1 MAKVELNPVM
11 EKMSGKIGD
20 LIFKRY
26 QDEVV
31 VSRKAN
37 RANLVPTPAQVAHNE
52 RFRQATVYAKAS
64 LADPVARAIYEA
76 AAKEKGKPV
85 FALAVGD
92 YLNAPSVDFVDL
104 AGYSGKVGEKIVIR
118 ASDDIG
124 VVSVNVSIRSGRGVV
139 EQGPATFEQGSWR
152 YTTQAVV
159 DLTAG
164 SIAID
169 VTAFDRPGNR
179 NMKTEVKG

>member
-1 MAKVELNPVM
+1 MAKVQLNPVM

-20 LIFKRY
+20 LVFKRF

-31 VSRKAN
+31 VARKPDRTN
-37 RANLVPTPAQVAHNE
+37 VVLTPAQAAHNE

-64 LADPVARAIYEA
+64 LADPVARAVYEA

-104 AGYSGKVGEKIVIR
+104 AGYTGKVGEKIVIR

-124 VVSVNVSIRSGRGVV
+124 VASVDVVIRSTNATL
-139 EQGPATFEQGSWR
+139 EQGAATFEQGSWR
-152 YTTQAVV
+152 YTTQAAV

-169 VTAFDRPGNR
+169 VTATDRPGNR
-179 NMKTEVKG
+179 VTKTQIKT